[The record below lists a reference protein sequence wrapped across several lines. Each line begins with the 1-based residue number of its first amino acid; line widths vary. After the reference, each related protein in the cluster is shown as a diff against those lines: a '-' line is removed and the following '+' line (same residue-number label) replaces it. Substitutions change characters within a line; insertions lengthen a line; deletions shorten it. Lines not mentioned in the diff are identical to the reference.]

1 MTDRVGPRRLNKRTA
16 FGRFFAN
23 KAAVIGLVI
32 LVIFIL
38 AAALAPLLAGHS
50 PYKVNTS
57 LLRKPPSTNHWFGT
71 DTIGRDQFARVL
83 YGARISLTVGFAA
96 MLTVT
101 VLGVVVGSLAGW
113 IGGFTDFLLMRVI
126 DVVLAFPYIVLAL
139 TIIAILGPSLVTIIV
154 VFTIVGFGSTA
165 KLLRA
170 EILRLRNNDFIEAAR
185 ASGVP
190 SMRILVRHILPNA
203 IPIVLTLAVGAI
215 GDGIV
220 GEAALSFLGR
230 GIQEP
235 QAAWGLMIARSR
247 GFFSDSPHLLL
258 GPGLALIALIL
269 AVVFIGDG
277 VRDALDPKVDSRFL

>member
-1 MTDRVGPRRLNKRTA
+1 MISPPLRRWRNKRTA
-16 FGRFFAN
+16 AGRFFAN
-23 KAAVIGLVI
+23 KAAVVGLVVLI
-32 LVIFIL
+32 VYML
-38 AAALAPLLAGHS
+38 AAVLAPLLAGHD

-57 LLRKPPSTNHWFGT
+57 LLRKPPSTKHWFGT

-83 YGARISLTVGFAA
+83 FGARISLTVGFAA
-96 MLTVT
+96 MLTIT
-101 VLGVVVGSLAGW
+101 ILGVVAGSIAGW
-113 IGGFTDFLLMRVI
+113 IGGFTDFLLMRII

-154 VFTIVGFGSTA
+154 VFTIVGFGGTA

-190 SMRILVRHILPNA
+190 STRILIRHILPNA

-258 GPGLALIALIL
+258 GPGLALVILIL

>member
-1 MTDRVGPRRLNKRTA
+1 MPEGPRRKNKRTPI
-16 FGRFFAN
+16 GRFFAN
-23 KAAVIGLVI
+23 KAAVIGLAV
-32 LVIFIL
+32 LVLFML
-38 AAALAPLLAGHS
+38 AAVLAPVLAGHD
-50 PYKVNTS
+50 PYKINTS
-57 LLRKPPSTNHWFGT
+57 LLRKPPSKQHWFGT

-83 YGARISLTVGFAA
+83 FGARISLSVGFAA

-101 VLGVVVGSLAGW
+101 ILGLIVGSLAGW
-113 IGGFTDFLLMRVI
+113 IGGFTDFLLMRII

-154 VFTIVGFGSTA
+154 VFTIVGFGGTA

-190 SMRILVRHILPNA
+190 SSRILVRHVLPNA
-203 IPIVLTLAVGAI
+203 VPIVLTLAVGAI

-247 GFFSDSPHLLL
+247 GFFSDSPHLLMA
-258 GPGLALIALIL
+258 PGLALVILIL